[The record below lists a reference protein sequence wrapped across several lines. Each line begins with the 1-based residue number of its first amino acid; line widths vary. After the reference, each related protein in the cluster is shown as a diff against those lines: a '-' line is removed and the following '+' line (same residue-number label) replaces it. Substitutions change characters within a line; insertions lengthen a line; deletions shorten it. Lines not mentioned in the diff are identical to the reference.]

1 MISYFAIVMLIISI
15 AALMILTIKF
25 QVHPFIA
32 MLLVAIFLAFTLY
45 IPPNRESDD
54 ITVISALIGNGF
66 GNALANVG
74 IIIVL
79 GSIIGNILEM
89 SGAALKMGEV
99 VIKIAGKY
107 HPALAMNI
115 LGFIVSIPVFC
126 DSGYLILTPLRK
138 VVAKRTGA
146 SPVALSIALS
156 TGLYTSHALIPPTPG
171 PAAVVNLFNLK
182 EHILAVIIIG
192 LIVAIPTSLVGAFYG
207 IFISKHIKKP
217 NYTDKSPTYETLISD
232 IGELPPAYKS
242 FAPIFVP
249 IILMAMG
256 TIVRFFPTRFDES
269 VIENIFV
276 FLGEPSM
283 ALFIGFLVSL
293 SLTRKFNRDEI
304 YMWIGDGVSSSGRIL
319 AIVGAS
325 GAFAEVLKSTELINY
340 IPQLNELFSSV
351 NLGLILPFALASLI
365 KIILGSSTI
374 AVITVAT
381 LLAPFLNSLGY
392 TTVISQVL
400 VLMSIGAGSMV
411 VSHANDSYFWIVV
424 ELSGLKI
431 KDAYKAR
438 TLATLFQGLT
448 ALIII
453 MAISF
458 LVI

>member
-1 MISYFAIVMLIISI
+1 MISYFHIIMLIISI
-15 AALMILTIKF
+15 AMLMILTIKF
-25 QVHPFIA
+25 QAHPFIA
-32 MLLVAIFLAFTLY
+32 MILVSIFLAFILY
-45 IPPNRESDD
+45 VPSNKEADSF
-54 ITVISALIGNGF
+54 TEISALIGNGF

-99 VIKIAGKY
+99 VIKVVGKY
-107 HPALAMNI
+107 HPAIAMNI

-156 TGLYTSHALIPPTPG
+156 TGLYASHALIPPTPG
-171 PAAVVNLFNLK
+171 PAAVVNLFNLQG
-182 EHILAVIIIG
+182 HLFMVIIIG

-207 IFISKHIKKP
+207 IFISKYIQKP
-217 NYTDKSPTYETLISD
+217 NYVDKSPTYETLISD

-242 FAPIFVP
+242 FAPIFIP

-256 TIVRFFPTRFDES
+256 TIVRFFP
-269 VIENIFV
+269 IELNDFIKRVFI

-283 ALFIGFLVSL
+283 ALFMGFLFSL
-293 SLTRKFNRDEI
+293 SLTHKFNREEI
-304 YMWIGDGVSSSGRIL
+304 SMWIGDGIASSGRIL

-325 GAFAEVLKSTELINY
+325 GAFAEVLKSTELVNY
-340 IPQLNELFSSV
+340 IPQLNDWFSSV
-351 NLGLILPFALASLI
+351 SLGIILPFALSSLL

-374 AVITVAT
+374 AVVTVAT
-381 LLAPFLNSLGY
+381 VLAPFLPTLGY
-392 TTVISQVL
+392 TTIISQVL

-438 TLATLFQGLT
+438 TLATLLQGIT

-453 MAISF
+453 LVMAF
-458 LVI
+458 LFR

>member
-15 AALMILTIKF
+15 AVLMILTIKF

-217 NYTDKSPTYETLISD
+217 NYVDKSPTYETLISD

-424 ELSGLKI
+424 ELSGLTI

-438 TLATLFQGLT
+438 TLATLLQGLT

>member
-1 MISYFAIVMLIISI
+1 MISYFHIIMLVISI
-15 AALMILTIKF
+15 AMLMILTIKF
-25 QVHPFIA
+25 QAHPFIA
-32 MLLVAIFLAFTLY
+32 MILVSIFLAFILY
-45 IPPNRESDD
+45 VPSNKEADSF
-54 ITVISALIGNGF
+54 TEISALIGNGF

-99 VIKIAGKY
+99 VIKVVGKY
-107 HPALAMNI
+107 HPAIAMNI

-156 TGLYTSHALIPPTPG
+156 TGLYASHALIPPTPG
-171 PAAVVNLFNLK
+171 PAAVVNLFNLQG
-182 EHILAVIIIG
+182 HLFMVIIIG

-207 IFISKHIKKP
+207 IFISKYIQKP
-217 NYTDKSPTYETLISD
+217 NYVDKSPTYETLISD

-242 FAPIFVP
+242 FAPIFIP

-256 TIVRFFPTRFDES
+256 TIVRFFP
-269 VIENIFV
+269 IELNDFIKRIFI

-283 ALFIGFLVSL
+283 ALFMGFLFSL
-293 SLTRKFNRDEI
+293 SLTHKFNREEI
-304 YMWIGDGVSSSGRIL
+304 SMWIGDGIASSGRIL

-325 GAFAEVLKSTELINY
+325 GAFAEVLKSTELVNY
-340 IPQLNELFSSV
+340 IPQLSDWFSSV
-351 NLGLILPFALASLI
+351 SLGIILPFALSSLL

-374 AVITVAT
+374 AVVTVAT
-381 LLAPFLNSLGY
+381 VLAPFLPTLGY
-392 TTVISQVL
+392 TTIISQVL

-438 TLATLFQGLT
+438 TLATLLQGIT

-453 MAISF
+453 LVMAF
-458 LVI
+458 LFR

>member
-1 MISYFAIVMLIISI
+1 MISYFHIIMLVISI
-15 AALMILTIKF
+15 AMLMILTIKF
-25 QVHPFIA
+25 QAHPFIA
-32 MLLVAIFLAFTLY
+32 MILVSIFLAFILY
-45 IPPNRESDD
+45 VPSNKEADSF
-54 ITVISALIGNGF
+54 TEISALIGNGF

-99 VIKIAGKY
+99 VIKVVGKY
-107 HPALAMNI
+107 HPAIAMNI

-156 TGLYTSHALIPPTPG
+156 TGLYASHALIPPTPG
-171 PAAVVNLFNLK
+171 PAAVVNLFNLQG
-182 EHILAVIIIG
+182 HLFTVIIIG

-207 IFISKHIKKP
+207 IFISKYIQKP
-217 NYTDKSPTYETLISD
+217 NYVDKSPTYETLISD

-242 FAPIFVP
+242 FAPIFIP

-256 TIVRFFPTRFDES
+256 TIVRFFP
-269 VIENIFV
+269 IELNDFIKRVFI

-283 ALFIGFLVSL
+283 ALFMGFLFSL
-293 SLTRKFNRDEI
+293 SLTHKFNREEI
-304 YMWIGDGVSSSGRIL
+304 SMWIGDGIASSGRIL

-325 GAFAEVLKSTELINY
+325 GAFAEVLKSTELVNY
-340 IPQLNELFSSV
+340 IPQLSGWFSSV
-351 NLGLILPFALASLI
+351 SLGIILPFALSSLL

-374 AVITVAT
+374 AVVTVAT
-381 LLAPFLNSLGY
+381 VLAPFLPTLGY
-392 TTVISQVL
+392 TTIISQVL

-438 TLATLFQGLT
+438 TLATLLQGIT

-453 MAISF
+453 LVMAF
-458 LVI
+458 LFR

>member
-1 MISYFAIVMLIISI
+1 M
-15 AALMILTIKF
+15 LMILTIKF
-25 QVHPFIA
+25 QAHPFIA
-32 MLLVAIFLAFTLY
+32 MILVSIFLAFILY
-45 IPPNRESDD
+45 VPSNKEADSF
-54 ITVISALIGNGF
+54 TEISALIGNGF

-99 VIKIAGKY
+99 VIKVVGKY
-107 HPALAMNI
+107 HPAIAMNI

-156 TGLYTSHALIPPTPG
+156 TGLYASHALIPPTPG
-171 PAAVVNLFNLK
+171 PAAVVNLFNLQG
-182 EHILAVIIIG
+182 HLFMVIIIG

-207 IFISKHIKKP
+207 IFISKYIQKP
-217 NYTDKSPTYETLISD
+217 NYVDKSPTYETLISD

-242 FAPIFVP
+242 FAPIFIP

-256 TIVRFFPTRFDES
+256 TIVRFFP
-269 VIENIFV
+269 IELNDFIKRIFI

-283 ALFIGFLVSL
+283 ALFMGFLFSL
-293 SLTRKFNRDEI
+293 SLTHKFNREEI
-304 YMWIGDGVSSSGRIL
+304 SMWIGDGIASSGRIL

-325 GAFAEVLKSTELINY
+325 GAFAEVLKSTELVNY
-340 IPQLNELFSSV
+340 IPQLSDWFSSV
-351 NLGLILPFALASLI
+351 SLGIILPFALSSLL

-374 AVITVAT
+374 AVVTVAT
-381 LLAPFLNSLGY
+381 VLAPFLPTLGY
-392 TTVISQVL
+392 TTIISQVL

-438 TLATLFQGLT
+438 TLATLLQGIT

-453 MAISF
+453 LVMAF
-458 LVI
+458 LFR

>member
-1 MISYFAIVMLIISI
+1 MISYFAIIMLIISI
-15 AALMILTIKF
+15 AMLMILTIKF
-25 QVHPFIA
+25 QAHPFVA
-32 MLLVAIFLAFTLY
+32 MILVAIFLAFMLY
-45 IPPNRESDD
+45 IPSNKEADS
-54 ITVISALIGNGF
+54 IAEISALIGKGF
-66 GNALANVG
+66 GYALSNVG

-99 VIKIAGKY
+99 VIKIVGKY
-107 HPALAMNI
+107 HPAIAMNI

-156 TGLYTSHALIPPTPG
+156 TGLYASHALIPPTPG
-171 PAAVVNLFNLK
+171 PAAMVNLFNLQ
-182 EHILAVIIIG
+182 EHLFTVIVIG

-207 IFISKHIKKP
+207 IFISKYIQKP
-217 NYTDKSPTYETLISD
+217 NYVDKSPTYETLISD

-242 FAPIFVP
+242 FAPIFIP

-256 TIVRFFPTRFDES
+256 TIVRFFP
-269 VIENIFV
+269 IELNDFIKRVFI

-283 ALFIGFLVSL
+283 ALFIGFLFSL
-293 SLTRKFNRDEI
+293 SLTHKFNREEI
-304 YMWIGDGVSSSGRIL
+304 SMWIGDGIASSGRIL

-325 GAFAEVLKSTELINY
+325 GAFAEVLNSTELINY
-340 IPQLNELFSSV
+340 IPQLNNLFSSIS
-351 NLGLILPFALASLI
+351 LGIILPFALSSLL

-374 AVITVAT
+374 AVVTVAT
-381 LLAPFLNSLGY
+381 VFAPFLHTLGY
-392 TTVISQVL
+392 TTIISQVL

-438 TLATLFQGLT
+438 TLATLIQGIV

-453 MAISF
+453 MALSF
-458 LVI
+458 LFR

>member
-1 MISYFAIVMLIISI
+1 MISYFHIIMLVISI
-15 AALMILTIKF
+15 AMLMILTIKF
-25 QVHPFIA
+25 QAHPFIA
-32 MLLVAIFLAFTLY
+32 MILVSIFLAFILY
-45 IPPNRESDD
+45 VPSNKEADSF
-54 ITVISALIGNGF
+54 TEISALIGNGF

-99 VIKIAGKY
+99 VIKVVGKY
-107 HPALAMNI
+107 HPAIAMNI

-156 TGLYTSHALIPPTPG
+156 TGLYASHALIPPTPG
-171 PAAVVNLFNLK
+171 PAAVVNLFNLQG
-182 EHILAVIIIG
+182 HLFMVIIIG

-207 IFISKHIKKP
+207 IFISKYIQKP
-217 NYTDKSPTYETLISD
+217 NYVDKSPTYETLISD
-232 IGELPPAYKS
+232 IGELPSAYKS
-242 FAPIFVP
+242 FAPIFIP

-256 TIVRFFPTRFDES
+256 TIVRFFP
-269 VIENIFV
+269 IELNDFIKRIFI

-283 ALFIGFLVSL
+283 ALFMGFLFSL
-293 SLTRKFNRDEI
+293 SLTHKFNREEI
-304 YMWIGDGVSSSGRIL
+304 SMWIGDGIASSGRIL

-325 GAFAEVLKSTELINY
+325 GAFAEVLKSTELVNY
-340 IPQLNELFSSV
+340 IPQLSDWFSSV
-351 NLGLILPFALASLI
+351 SLGIILPFALSSLL

-374 AVITVAT
+374 AVVTVAT
-381 LLAPFLNSLGY
+381 VLAPFLPTLGY
-392 TTVISQVL
+392 TTIISQVL

-438 TLATLFQGLT
+438 TLATLLQGIT

-453 MAISF
+453 LVMAF
-458 LVI
+458 LFR

>member
-1 MISYFAIVMLIISI
+1 MLVISI
-15 AALMILTIKF
+15 AMLMILTIKF
-25 QVHPFIA
+25 QAHPFIA
-32 MLLVAIFLAFTLY
+32 MILVSIFLAFILY
-45 IPPNRESDD
+45 VPSNKEADSF
-54 ITVISALIGNGF
+54 TEISALIGNGF

-99 VIKIAGKY
+99 VIKVVGKY
-107 HPALAMNI
+107 HPAIAMNI

-156 TGLYTSHALIPPTPG
+156 TGLYASHALIPPTPG
-171 PAAVVNLFNLK
+171 PAAVVNLFNLQG
-182 EHILAVIIIG
+182 HLFMVIIIG

-207 IFISKHIKKP
+207 IFISKYIQKP
-217 NYTDKSPTYETLISD
+217 NYVDKSPTYETLISD

-242 FAPIFVP
+242 FAPIFIP

-256 TIVRFFPTRFDES
+256 TIVRFFP
-269 VIENIFV
+269 IELNDFIKRIFI

-283 ALFIGFLVSL
+283 ALFMGFLFSL
-293 SLTRKFNRDEI
+293 SLTHKFNREEI
-304 YMWIGDGVSSSGRIL
+304 SMWIGDGIASSGRIL

-325 GAFAEVLKSTELINY
+325 GAFAEVLKSTELVNY
-340 IPQLNELFSSV
+340 IPQLSDWFSSV
-351 NLGLILPFALASLI
+351 SLGIILPFALSSLL

-374 AVITVAT
+374 AVVTVAT
-381 LLAPFLNSLGY
+381 VLAPFLPTLGY
-392 TTVISQVL
+392 TTIISQVL

-438 TLATLFQGLT
+438 TLATLLQGIT

-453 MAISF
+453 LVMAF
-458 LVI
+458 LFR